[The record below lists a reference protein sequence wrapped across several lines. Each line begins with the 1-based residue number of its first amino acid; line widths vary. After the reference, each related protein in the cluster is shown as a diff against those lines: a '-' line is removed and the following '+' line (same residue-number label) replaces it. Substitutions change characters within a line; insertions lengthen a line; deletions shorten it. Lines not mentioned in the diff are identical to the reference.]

1 MNPNRFKRS
10 IVLDGHKTS
19 ISLEDEF
26 WKVLR
31 EIACQQKTKLSTLVS
46 QVDQTRNDLN
56 LSSAIRLFV
65 LTHLRG
71 QISNAPHS
79 PMHSRGQSV
88 ELSRRIPAVKQA

>member
-1 MNPNRFKRS
+1 MNPNRLKRS

-19 ISLEDEF
+19 ISLEAEF
-26 WKVLR
+26 WKVFR

-71 QISNAPHS
+71 QISKAPLFS
-79 PMHSRGQSV
+79 D
-88 ELSRRIPAVKQA
+88 A